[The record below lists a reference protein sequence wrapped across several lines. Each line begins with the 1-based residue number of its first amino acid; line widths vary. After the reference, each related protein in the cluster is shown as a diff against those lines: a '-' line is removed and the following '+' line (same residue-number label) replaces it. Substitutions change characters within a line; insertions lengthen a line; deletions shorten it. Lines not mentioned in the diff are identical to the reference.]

1 MAVSLAAL
9 LAGCTSHLGPVFPK
23 KLMLAVQS
31 AKVEETRT
39 AWQPLVDDLA
49 KQFGIPINPKTL
61 GQAET
66 FAALTN
72 GTADIVWLGS
82 SMAVGAVADPN
93 AKTFALY
100 FNVKGTND

>member
-1 MAVSLAAL
+1 
-9 LAGCTSHLGPVFPK
+9 
-23 KLMLAVQS
+23 MLAVQS

-72 GTADIVWLGS
+72 GTADIVWLSS
-82 SMAVGAVADPN
+82 SMAVGTVADAN
-93 AKTFALY
+93 AKPFALY